1 MNGFLSTGGAYFLLG
16 FSWLSSAVGFYI
28 YAQKLGR
35 AANSE
40 TDGCFLG
47 FGCILSAIV
56 GGGLGLLLGKY
67 PYFVITSALGCMLA
81 PGALCWVF
89 VKKAGRKL

>member
-1 MNGFLSTGGAYFLLG
+1 MPGFLSPGSAFFILG
-16 FSWLSSAVGFYI
+16 FSWLASAIGFYM

-35 AANSE
+35 AAESE

-47 FGCILSAIV
+47 FACILSAIV
-56 GGGLGLLLGKY
+56 GGGVGLLLGRY
-67 PYFVITSALGCMLA
+67 PYFVITSALGSMLA